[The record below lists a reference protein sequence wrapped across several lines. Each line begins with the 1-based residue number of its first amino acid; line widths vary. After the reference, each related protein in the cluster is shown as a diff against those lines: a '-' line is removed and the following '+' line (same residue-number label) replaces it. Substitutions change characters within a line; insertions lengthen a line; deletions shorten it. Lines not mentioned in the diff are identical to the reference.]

1 MASQERITRA
11 YHSARKISYNDESKF
26 IIFSDVHRG
35 DNSFADD
42 FANNK
47 AYYLL
52 TVMSWGIYLI
62 RRGLSKRLGNKKQ

>member
-1 MASQERITRA
+1 MESLKKWNKRSEKIWLVISIISTI
-11 YHSARKISYNDESKF
+11 SAIY
-26 IIFSDVHRG
+26 FSFV
-35 DNSFADD
+35 DD

-62 RRGLSKRLGNKKQ
+62 RRGLGNRLGNKKQ